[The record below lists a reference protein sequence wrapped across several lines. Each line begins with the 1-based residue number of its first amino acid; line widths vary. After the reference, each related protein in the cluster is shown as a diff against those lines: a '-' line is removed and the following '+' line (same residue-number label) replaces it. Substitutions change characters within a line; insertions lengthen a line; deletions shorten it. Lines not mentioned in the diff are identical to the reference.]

1 MYHESSRW
9 QIDQYVNKITNTLA
23 KGGSNRS
30 RKLSIMI
37 DYMPPLIWDRMFFSH
52 NNTIY
57 NDGQLRIACQMKADG
72 EKSYSTFNADGNL
85 PKSFTSEKFGD
96 LDNCTIQNGL
106 RHEYDMYN
114 ANMSYESRYGKFKF
128 KSDIA
133 ARHNK
138 YSHWLPL
145 NPTTDL
151 MPGPEPMPS
160 EIQ

>member
-9 QIDQYVNKITNTLA
+9 QIEQYINKITNSLA

-37 DYMPPLIWDRMFFSH
+37 DFMPPLIWDRMFFID
-52 NNTIY
+52 NNKMY
-57 NDGQLRIACQMKADG
+57 ADGQLRIICKTKANGD
-72 EKSYSTFNADGNL
+72 KSYSTFDSDGNL
-85 PKSFTSEKFGD
+85 PKSITNEKFGD
-96 LDNCTIQNGL
+96 LNNCTIQDGL
-106 RHEYDMYN
+106 RHQYDMYN
-114 ANMSYESRYGKFKF
+114 SNMSYESTYGKFKF

-151 MPGPEPMPS
+151 MPQHEPIPS
-160 EIQ
+160 NI